1 MSALRASLALVV
13 VALAFGAPVSRAA
26 SIPSRPWA
34 TINVCD
40 TKGHPD
46 ALGVRGSMPGI
57 GTQRTHL
64 YLRIQV
70 EFQGSDGSW
79 QTLGA
84 SGDSGWLDAG
94 KTLLRSQQTGRT
106 FTITPPDK
114 GQPAFVLRAQVRFE
128 WRRGRRVLK
137 RAHAATTGGHK
148 HVMGADP
155 AGFSAA
161 TCTIA

>member
-1 MSALRASLALVV
+1 MSGLRASLALVA
-13 VALAFGAPVSRAA
+13 VALALGAPPARGA
-26 SIPSRPWA
+26 PTPPRPWA

-46 ALGVRGSMPGI
+46 GLGVRGSMPGI

-70 EFQGSDGSW
+70 EFQAGDGTWTS
-79 QTLGA
+79 LGA

-94 KTLLRSQQTGRT
+94 KTLLRPQQTGRT

-128 WRRGRRVLK
+128 WRRGTRVLK
-137 RAHAATTGGHK
+137 RAHAATTAGHK
-148 HVMGADP
+148 DVTGADP

-161 TCTIA
+161 TCTIT